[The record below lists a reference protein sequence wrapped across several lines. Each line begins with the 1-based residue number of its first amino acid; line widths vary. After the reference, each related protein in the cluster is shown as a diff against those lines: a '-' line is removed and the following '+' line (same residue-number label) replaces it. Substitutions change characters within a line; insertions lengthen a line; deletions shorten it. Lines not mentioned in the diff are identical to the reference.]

1 MQFLKAK
8 ERVRLRV
15 AKVRASGSTDER
27 SVTIEF
33 AMALDADTVRHLP
46 KNIQDEY
53 RGMKS
58 PGTGVEGVNF
68 ESTIDSQNVRFW
80 RLPKERGGEEFEA
93 ENVDL
98 KSLRLERADTKD
110 VFLFF
115 KMKCGMTKRAWDWLW
130 YAFTRE
136 VFAEFEECQTE
147 LDIKE
152 APGPAN

>member
-1 MQFLKAK
+1 MS
-8 ERVRLRV
+8 
-15 AKVRASGSTDER
+15 KVRAGGTTEER
-27 SVTIEF
+27 KVTIEF
-33 AMALDADTVRHLP
+33 ALALDADTVKGLP

-58 PGTGVEGVNF
+58 AGTGVNAVEF
-68 ESTIDSQNVRFW
+68 ESTIDSQNIKVW
-80 RLPKERGGEEFEA
+80 RLPKERGQEDFEA

-98 KSLRLERADTKD
+98 KGLRLERAETKD
-110 VFLFF
+110 VFLYFRIQHS
-115 KMKCGMTKRAWDWLW
+115 MSKRAWDWLW

-152 APGPAN
+152 TPGLAN